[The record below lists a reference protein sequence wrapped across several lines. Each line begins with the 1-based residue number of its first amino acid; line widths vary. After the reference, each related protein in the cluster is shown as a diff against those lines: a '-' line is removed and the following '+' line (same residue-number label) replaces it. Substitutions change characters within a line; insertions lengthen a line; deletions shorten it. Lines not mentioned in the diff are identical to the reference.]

1 MMTSESSPGAWPVED
16 PSYVHFG
23 RRSTPCFTRAASNVR
38 HFERAVQ
45 SALMKTYSA
54 WILSRG
60 RAAYLSRTAWSMA
73 YLPVC
78 WLRGSAPMRTVAR
91 VARAAGRS
99 AAAPPA
105 RARATASFILLC
117 SETPMATLFCDAGE
131 KEVKRYSST
140 GDYFGEIA

>member
-1 MMTSESSPGAWPVED
+1 M
-16 PSYVHFG
+16 
-23 RRSTPCFTRAASNVR
+23 R

-45 SALMKTYSA
+45 SASMKTYSA

-91 VARAAGRS
+91 VAGSRAERRGAAGEGEGDGELHLVM
-99 AAAPPA
+99 PA
-105 RARATASFILLC
+105 RG
-117 SETPMATLFCDAGE
+117 AG
-131 KEVKRYSST
+131 
-140 GDYFGEIA
+140 